1 MARSHDCRR
10 PTDCAV
16 TDCAVVDGADTAS
29 AATGAAVT
37 GSAAAG
43 CAASEDGSGEGMRRI
58 LSEIVAVQRDITP
71 LRYPPVQFPSRT
83 LDMALRHIAHRKLRG
98 TRDLVLDAWDTLA
111 RRRPPL
117 VPPRRLRFVGDG
129 DFVAIGRQFTDHLRS
144 LAGLNPDSRVL
155 DAGCGIGRIAIPLLD
170 VLSPRGSYDGFDIV
184 PRAIRWCER
193 EIAPRHPAFRFT
205 LADLGNGAYR
215 KRSGGSAAT
224 YRFPYPDAS
233 FDVVVATSLFTHLLP
248 DEARNYVREIGRVL
262 APGGRCLLTWFVL
275 DAEAEAA
282 IRAGRSAIPFAHAF
296 GDCLVMD
303 PAVPEAAIAYPQHA
317 IEAMHAQAGLTDVA
331 LHPGSWCGRT
341 RFTSGQDIVTAA
353 RPAHGGQSA
362 PTRGTPS

>member
-1 MARSHDCRR
+1 
-10 PTDCAV
+10 
-16 TDCAVVDGADTAS
+16 
-29 AATGAAVT
+29 
-37 GSAAAG
+37 
-43 CAASEDGSGEGMRRI
+43 
-58 LSEIVAVQRDITP
+58 
-71 LRYPPVQFPSRT
+71 
-83 LDMALRHIAHRKLRG
+83 MALRDIAHRKMRG

-129 DFVAIGRQFTDHLRS
+129 DFAAIGRQFASHLHT
-144 LAGLNPDSRVL
+144 LAGLTADSRVL

-215 KRSGGSAAT
+215 KRSAGSAAT

-233 FDVVVATSLFTHLLP
+233 FDVVVATSLFTHLVP
-248 DEARNYVREIGRVL
+248 DEARNYVNEIGRVL
-262 APGGRCLLTWFVL
+262 APGGRCLVTWFVRN
-275 DAEAEAA
+275 AEAEAL
-282 IRAGRSAIPFAHAF
+282 IREGRSAIPFRHPL
-296 GDCLVMD
+296 GECLVMD
-303 PAVPEAAIAYPQHA
+303 PAVPEAAIAYPQNA
-317 IEAMHAQAGLTDVA
+317 IETMYARAGLEEVA
-331 LHPGSWCGRT
+331 LLPGSWCGRA

-353 RPAHGGQSA
+353 KPARGGQSA
-362 PTRGTPS
+362 HTRGTPS